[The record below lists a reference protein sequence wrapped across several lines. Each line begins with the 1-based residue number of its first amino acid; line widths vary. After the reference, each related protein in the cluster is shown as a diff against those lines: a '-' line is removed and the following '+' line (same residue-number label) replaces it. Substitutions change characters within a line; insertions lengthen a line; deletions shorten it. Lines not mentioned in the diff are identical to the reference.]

1 MTTNGRL
8 EGKVVLVNGGARGIG
23 AAAVRRMAR
32 EGAVLSVQDDA
43 AAHGGPMVRASA
55 LVIAAG
61 ADLVAAIGF
70 VSASLESVFFRSSQF
85 PYPASRCETCWEH
98 HGSTRSHDRRSR
110 RHFLANSTRC
120 RLG

>member
-1 MTTNGRL
+1 MTTNGCL
-8 EGKVVLVNGGARGIG
+8 EEKVVFVNGGARGIG

-70 VSASLESVFFRSSQF
+70 VSASLESVFFRSNQF
-85 PYPASRCETCWEH
+85 LSPAFSVRGMSGTSRLDAFA
-98 HGSTRSHDRRSR
+98 RSPIATALPGKLD
-110 RHFLANSTRC
+110 AM
-120 RLG
+120 